1 MDNILQGLNPAQ
13 KDAVA
18 SDSSVLQVLAPPGSG
33 KTKTLTARVAYL
45 IAHRGLQPWN
55 IIVCTF
61 TVKAANEMKERIT
74 SFVGPEL
81 AKQLKLGTFHSVA
94 LRYLKAYGQHIG
106 LPKDFGIA
114 DTSDTKAILKRLIK
128 QLGLSIE
135 PGPALGRISSRKV
148 KGEPTTKAPK
158 SVDQQEFT
166 RLFDEYE
173 ATLAASNLLDY
184 DDILLRCSFLLKSHP
199 QCVANVQAVLIDEFQ
214 DTNNIQYDLMTLFAQ
229 KYNIITIVGDPDQ
242 SIYGFRAA
250 EIKNLS
256 RMKKQW
262 PDTLTINL
270 EENYR
275 SSGAILH
282 AAQNIIEQD
291 ESRPPKKLQATHTF
305 GLRPVLRKLPSATAE
320 ADWLVSEIKRTRCL
334 SGNMMDLSDYAI
346 LLRSAALSRAIETA
360 LGNAGL
366 AYRMVGGLR
375 FYDRVEVKLVV
386 DYLRVIHQPD
396 NSEAVERILNVPSR
410 HIGETTIKKWR
421 VEAQSKA
428 TSLWSLILGIAQGRH
443 KSETKIME
451 KTQKGL
457 SSFVDVILSGRKK
470 AESWALE
477 KDAAP
482 SVVDLINLISQKIKL
497 QSYLRDKFQAEE
509 TFEARWTNVEELMAQ
524 AAEIT
529 KPESLA
535 QVVELDGLPALDDIE
550 QRRDTD
556 QDLLSS
562 FLDNIAL
569 TASAEKKADEENEKV
584 QQITISTI
592 HAAKGLEW
600 PVVFIPACY
609 NGSIPHSRADDNDE
623 ERRLLYVGMTR
634 AQALLYLSCPVKNTQ
649 RETTD
654 MSSFLIHSGVGSFF
668 EEHGPSLP
676 MAALTSLSITLRK
689 ECPDEAK
696 LAEVRKSLGRDEDNY
711 WPLNGEEPAEELSKW
726 NRAKPGQSL
735 SHAGFVTA
743 QTHATTSVQQG
754 FSTATATMPVQQ
766 GFVSVAARYD
776 ELMEQAQLRKVDKR
790 VEQKQQQDKTESSTS
805 ASASA
810 AIPKGRKRQIA
821 GQGSIASFFSNSN
834 NTGTGPAALKKQ
846 KSNAS
851 VEEGDAG
858 LDISSKSTASATTG
872 RRAQPLRE
880 ISNISDTRGTTA
892 TAAGFMTAKQR
903 GLPTHKPR
911 STPMF
916 SKPASSMQMAGGRP
930 RQNYENNDSING
942 GDDDAVHREEK
953 YVFLSSSPAK
963 PEPDHDTEVSS
974 ATASN
979 REPGSNAGGY
989 SEAFQPASTFHAT
1002 SMSSLAAKSA
1012 PSQQQRKTLGVRRSM
1027 NGWAARMNR

>member
-1 MDNILQGLNPAQ
+1 MDNILHALNPAQ
-13 KDAVA
+13 RDAVA
-18 SDSSVLQVLAPPGSG
+18 SDALVLQVLAPPGSG

-114 DTSDTKAILKRLIK
+114 DTADTKAILKRLIK

-148 KGEPTTKAPK
+148 KGEPAKKTPK

-229 KYNIITIVGDPDQ
+229 KHNVITIVGDPDQ

-262 PDTLTINL
+262 PDTLIINL

-282 AAQNIIEQD
+282 AAQNVIEQD
-291 ESRPPKKLQATHTF
+291 DSRPPKKLQATHTF
-305 GLRPVLRKLPSATAE
+305 GLRPVLRKLPSAAAE

-334 SGNMMDLSDYAI
+334 SGDMMDLSDYAI

-410 HIGETTIKKWR
+410 HIGEATIKKMR

-428 TSLWSLILGIAQGRH
+428 ISLWSLVLGIAQGRYT
-443 KSETKIME
+443 SQAKIME
-451 KTQKGL
+451 KTLKGL
-457 SSFVDVILSGRKK
+457 STFVDVILSGRKK
-470 AESWALE
+470 VESWTLE
-477 KDAAP
+477 KEETP

-529 KPESLA
+529 KPENLA
-535 QVVELDGLPALDDIE
+535 HLTELDGLPMLDDIE
-550 QRRDTD
+550 QTLDTS

-569 TASAEKKADEENEKV
+569 TASAEKKADEENEKA

-600 PVVFIPACY
+600 PLCC
-609 NGSIPHSRADDNDE
+609 
-623 ERRLLYVGMTR
+623 T
-634 AQALLYLSCPVKNTQ
+634 
-649 RETTD
+649 
-654 MSSFLIHSGVGSFF
+654 
-668 EEHGPSLP
+668 
-676 MAALTSLSITLRK
+676 
-689 ECPDEAK
+689 
-696 LAEVRKSLGRDEDNY
+696 
-711 WPLNGEEPAEELSKW
+711 
-726 NRAKPGQSL
+726 
-735 SHAGFVTA
+735 
-743 QTHATTSVQQG
+743 
-754 FSTATATMPVQQ
+754 
-766 GFVSVAARYD
+766 
-776 ELMEQAQLRKVDKR
+776 
-790 VEQKQQQDKTESSTS
+790 
-805 ASASA
+805 
-810 AIPKGRKRQIA
+810 
-821 GQGSIASFFSNSN
+821 
-834 NTGTGPAALKKQ
+834 
-846 KSNAS
+846 
-851 VEEGDAG
+851 
-858 LDISSKSTASATTG
+858 
-872 RRAQPLRE
+872 
-880 ISNISDTRGTTA
+880 
-892 TAAGFMTAKQR
+892 
-903 GLPTHKPR
+903 
-911 STPMF
+911 
-916 SKPASSMQMAGGRP
+916 
-930 RQNYENNDSING
+930 
-942 GDDDAVHREEK
+942 
-953 YVFLSSSPAK
+953 
-963 PEPDHDTEVSS
+963 
-974 ATASN
+974 
-979 REPGSNAGGY
+979 
-989 SEAFQPASTFHAT
+989 
-1002 SMSSLAAKSA
+1002 
-1012 PSQQQRKTLGVRRSM
+1012 
-1027 NGWAARMNR
+1027 

>member
-1 MDNILQGLNPAQ
+1 MDNLLQGLNPAQ
-13 KDAVA
+13 RDAVA
-18 SDSSVLQVLAPPGSG
+18 SDASVLQVLAPPGSG

-61 TVKAANEMKERIT
+61 TVKAASEMKERIT

-106 LPKDFGIA
+106 LAKDFGIA
-114 DTSDTKAILKRLIK
+114 DTADTKAILKRLIK

-148 KGEPTTKAPK
+148 KGEPAKKTPN

-229 KYNIITIVGDPDQ
+229 KHNVITIVGDPDQ

-270 EENYR
+270 AKNYR

-282 AAQNIIEQD
+282 AAQNVIEQD
-291 ESRPPKKLQATHTF
+291 DSRPPKKLQATHTF
-305 GLRPVLRKLPSATAE
+305 GLRPVLRKLPSAAAE

-334 SGNMMDLSDYAI
+334 SGDMIDLSDYAI

-410 HIGETTIKKWR
+410 HIGEATIKKMR
-421 VEAQSKA
+421 AEAQSKA
-428 TSLWSLILGIAQGRH
+428 TSLWSMVLGIAQGRYT
-443 KSETKIME
+443 SGAKIME

-457 SSFVDVILSGRKK
+457 STFVDVILSGRKK
-470 AESWALE
+470 VESWALE
-477 KDAAP
+477 KDEKP
-482 SVVDLINLISQKIKL
+482 SVVDLIDLISQKIKL

-529 KPESLA
+529 KPENLA
-535 QVVELDGLPALDDIE
+535 HLVELDGLPMLDDIE
-550 QRRDTD
+550 QRLDTN

-569 TASAEKKADEENEKV
+569 TASAEKKADEENEKA

-654 MSSFLIHSGVGSFF
+654 MSSFLTHSGAGSFF

-676 MAALTSLSITLRK
+676 PAALKSLSITLRK
-689 ECPDEAK
+689 SCPDGAK
-696 LAEVRKSLGRDEDNY
+696 LAATRKTLERDEDNY
-711 WPLNGEEPAEELSKW
+711 WPLTGEEPAEELSKW
-726 NRAKPGQSL
+726 NRAKTGESY
-735 SHAGFVTA
+735 SHASFVSA
-743 QTHATTSVQQG
+743 LTHTTTSVQQG

-790 VEQKQQQDKTESSTS
+790 VEQKQQQIKTEEPSTT
-805 ASASA
+805 A
-810 AIPKGRKRQIA
+810 AAPKGRKRQIA

-834 NTGTGPAALKKQ
+834 VSGTGSTALKKQ
-846 KSNAS
+846 KSTTS
-851 VEEGDAG
+851 VEEEEGAAG
-858 LDISSKSTASATTG
+858 SSLPSMSTASTT
-872 RRAQPLRE
+872 ASSKPQPLRE
-880 ISNISDTRGTTA
+880 ISNIPDARSSAFSKARVDC
-892 TAAGFMTAKQR
+892 MTARQV

-916 SKPASSMQMAGGRP
+916 SKPASSSSAMQTAASR
-930 RQNYENNDSING
+930 RHDSRRENNIGTAFDH
-942 GDDDAVHREEK
+942 DDDNNEEPTK
-953 YVFLSSSPAK
+953 AL
-963 PEPDHDTEVSS
+963 HQ
-974 ATASN
+974 
-979 REPGSNAGGY
+979 R
-989 SEAFQPASTFHAT
+989 H
-1002 SMSSLAAKSA
+1002 
-1012 PSQQQRKTLGVRRSM
+1012 PS
-1027 NGWAARMNR
+1027 